1 MLSLLALVV
10 SLTNKLFPS
19 PAELVTVYGM
29 SLLIWVELDLLF
41 KTSLLKAVRL
51 EDLGGRYEGL
61 SFGFRLCS
69 VRWEV
74 LISSVVCS

>member
-1 MLSLLALVV
+1 MLSLLVLVV

-19 PAELVTVYGM
+19 PAELVIVYGI

-41 KTSLLKAVRL
+41 KTLLLKAVCL
-51 EDLGGRYEGL
+51 EDLGGWYEGL
-61 SFGFRLCS
+61 SFSFRLCS

-74 LISSVVCS
+74 LISSMVCS